1 MTINWR
7 KWLNLSSRYQSI
19 KHSFIVYL
27 LSILKFLMFK
37 VQNILSHMQVERI
50 ILIFFFEFF
59 NGDLNE
65 RELFVGRLKIQM
77 FQEKN
82 GDPLLRM
89 IDFIIN
95 NYGGQPKYGTK
106 KHGKRVLLSWK
117 YQMVG
122 HNASV
127 FDNCNVLNSLPSSFK

>member
-1 MTINWR
+1 MVEFKFPISIDKTFLHSIFAFDLEIFNVQSSEYFESYAGGAYH
-7 KWLNLSSRYQSI
+7 LNI
-19 KHSFIVYL
+19 
-27 LSILKFLMFK
+27 
-37 VQNILSHMQVERI
+37 
-50 ILIFFFEFF
+50 FFEFF

-106 KHGKRVLLSWK
+106 KHSKRVLLSWK